1 MFGLGKEKGFVG
13 LDIGSHAIKVVE
25 LKAKGKKP
33 NERFEVA
40 RIGYEPL
47 PHEAIVEGTIIDSPA
62 VTEAI
67 KAVFEKNKITNK
79 NVIISLSGNSIIVKK
94 ISLPSME
101 TQELAES
108 IIWEAKHNIPYPYE
122 ETNVDYAI
130 LKPHRE
136 EGQSRL
142 EILLVAAKK
151 DKIASYSN
159 VVHQA
164 QKNLDAVEV
173 DLFALQNTLEANYP
187 EILADKTVAGVNI
200 GAHITNIIISEQG
213 IPQIFRDLSI
223 GGFYFTENMRKSL
236 GVSFD
241 EAEKL
246 LRSSP
251 VKDIEPA
258 QAEAVISL
266 NIKELL
272 NEVDKT
278 FSFYL
283 SENRKEKKIDQIFI
297 CGGLANLKN
306 LTNNFEERFG
316 TKTIILDPFRN
327 IYFDEKKLDP
337 TYYQE
342 MATFFGIATGL
353 ATRHEEK

>member
-1 MFGLGKEKGFVG
+1 MFGFSREKGSVG
-13 LDIGSHAIKVVE
+13 LDIGTHAIKAVE
-25 LKAKGKKP
+25 LKTKGKGTK
-33 NERFEVA
+33 ERFEVA

-47 PHEAIVEGTIIDSPA
+47 PHEAIVEGTIIDSSA

-67 KAVFEKNKITNK
+67 KAVFEKNKIANK
-79 NVIISLSGNSIIVKK
+79 NVTISLSGNSVIIKK
-94 ISLPSME
+94 ITLPSME

-130 LKPHRE
+130 LKPRRAE
-136 EGQSRL
+136 DGQSSL

-164 QKNLDAVEV
+164 QKNLEAVEV
-173 DLFALQNTLEANYP
+173 DLFALQNILEANYS

-200 GAHITNIIISEQG
+200 GAHITNIIISERG

-223 GGFYFTENMRKSL
+223 GGFYFIENMRKSL
-236 GVSFD
+236 GVGFD

-246 LRSSP
+246 LRSAP

-258 QAEAVISL
+258 QAEAVISI
-266 NIKELL
+266 N
-272 NEVDKT
+272 
-278 FSFYL
+278 L
-283 SENRKEKKIDQIFI
+283 SLIHI
-297 CGGLANLKN
+297 
-306 LTNNFEERFG
+306 
-316 TKTIILDPFRN
+316 
-327 IYFDEKKLDP
+327 
-337 TYYQE
+337 
-342 MATFFGIATGL
+342 
-353 ATRHEEK
+353 